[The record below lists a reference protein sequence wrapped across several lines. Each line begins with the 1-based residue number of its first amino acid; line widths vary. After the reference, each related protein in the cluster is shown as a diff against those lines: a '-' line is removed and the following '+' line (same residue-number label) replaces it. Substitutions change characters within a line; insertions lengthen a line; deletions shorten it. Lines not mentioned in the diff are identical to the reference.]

1 VATVHLPRSLVTLFP
16 NEPPRRLQLNV
27 ASISELVDE
36 LDRRWPG
43 MRERLCDAGPQIR
56 EHINVYVD
64 GERERDLHAGL
75 GEASEVHVIPA
86 IAGG

>member
-1 VATVHLPRSLVTLFP
+1 MATVHLPRSLVTLFP
-16 NEPPRRLQLNV
+16 SEPPRRLDLAV
-27 ASISELVDE
+27 ASIAELVDE

-43 MRERLCDAGPQIR
+43 MRDRLCEAGPQLR

-64 GERERDLHAGL
+64 GERERDLGTTL
-75 GEASEVHVIPA
+75 GETSDVHVIPA